1 MEVQTTRFG
10 RVEFAAEDVFRFP
23 EGLPGLAGC
32 RDWVILS
39 EGDGPSVA
47 WLQSI
52 QRPEIGL
59 AVVCPRRF
67 VPGYRLRVA
76 RRELEPLKLDSPKA
90 ALLLAIVT
98 KTERALALN
107 LRAPVVINLDRRLG
121 RQVIANGGLPL
132 QLELD
137 VTPTLKKTA

>member
-10 RVEFAAEDVFRFP
+10 RVEFAAEDVFCFP
-23 EGLPGLAGC
+23 EGLPGLAAC

-39 EGDGPSVA
+39 EGNDAAVA
-47 WLQSI
+47 WLQSV

-76 RRELEPLKLDSPKA
+76 RRELVPLELDTPKG
-90 ALLLAIVT
+90 ALLLAVVT
-98 KTERALALN
+98 KTARALALN

-121 RQVIANGGLPL
+121 RQVTARGSLPM
-132 QLELD
+132 QHELD
-137 VTPTLKKTA
+137 NTPALKKTA

>member
-10 RVEFAAEDVFRFP
+10 RVEFAAEDVFRFA
-23 EGLPGLAGC
+23 EGLPGLATC

-39 EGDGPSVA
+39 EGNAAAVA
-47 WLQSI
+47 WLQSV

-76 RRELEPLKLDSPKA
+76 RRELEPLELDSPEG
-90 ALLLAIVT
+90 ALLLAVVT
-98 KTERALALN
+98 KTARALALN

-121 RQVIANGGLPL
+121 RQVTAHGSLPMRH
-132 QLELD
+132 ELD
-137 VTPTLKKTA
+137 NTPALKKTA